1 MLIKKSMYKM
11 IENELDETPQLV
23 NKQVKR
29 DIKLIIEIAE
39 GFLI

>member
-1 MLIKKSMYKM
+1 M